1 MIRVRGVAYRDA
13 DDALEAQ
20 RSEEVMSDIDPLF
33 LSILAPMR
41 PEDPASIFDLADD
54 QERAQAEI
62 THQREEEL
70 CDALDACV
78 RAGVAKM
85 HLRTLA
91 RETGACTWAMKNSL
105 KGE

>member
-41 PEDPASIFDLADD
+41 PEDPASVFDLADD

-70 CDALDACV
+70 CDALDECV
-78 RAGVAKM
+78 SKGVSRES
-85 HLRTLA
+85 LRTLA
-91 RETGACTWAMKNSL
+91 RETGMCSWAMRESL